1 VLTPVLQWGM
11 DAFVAVLGT
20 LLGGLLGA
28 AGTYVNQRSARRS
41 ESQEKLGTLRREVY
55 LRYMLAVHAMYT
67 QVAEIHRTHRDQAI
81 TDEDAVRR
89 LRAVPAQDAQ
99 LALED
104 LRLVSGDHGVAVA
117 AKVWS
122 QMRRSPSPIG
132 ENVTWAGFTE
142 WRNEYWTAR
151 RDMTDAA
158 RADLG
163 YQPLDW
169 STAGAN

>member
-1 VLTPVLQWGM
+1 M

-28 AGTYVNQRSARRS
+28 IGTYVNQRSAHRS
-41 ESQEKLGTLRREVY
+41 EADERLATLRREVY
-55 LRYMLAVHAMYT
+55 LRYMVAVHTMYA
-67 QVAEIHRTHRDQAI
+67 QIAEIHRSHRDHAI

-89 LRAVPAQDAQ
+89 LRAVSAQDAQ

-104 LRLVSGDHGVAVA
+104 LRLVSGDNGVGVG
-117 AKVWS
+117 AKLWRL
-122 QMRRSPSPIG
+122 MRRDPSPLG
-132 ENVTWAGFTE
+132 EDVTWSGFTV
-142 WRNEYWTAR
+142 WRDEYWNAR
-151 RDMTDAA
+151 RGMTDAA

-169 STAGAN
+169 NTAGAN